1 MMAGKINITLDE
13 LIINLRHLRMNFVAE
28 SLDELIAQLTS
39 KKLSNL
45 EFFEEIIRAEVNEKE
60 ERAQQRRIQNSRLG
74 LIKTLEE
81 FKFHHPSKIDEEKIR
96 YHNRLGF
103 IERRQNLV
111 IIGTVGLGKTHI
123 AKSYLYQACLA
134 GYNCLFTT
142 AAEIIEQLSVA
153 QRKQDL
159 EKAIRKYIKPQCLV
173 IDELGFIPVDK
184 QGCDLFFQVISRR
197 HEMSST
203 IITSN
208 RTYNQWSQIFNNDGI
223 VTSALLDR
231 ILENSDTIIIQ
242 GPSYRMRDQQKAA
255 AIIEEN
261 A

>member
-1 MMAGKINITLDE
+1 MAGKTSITLDE

-103 IERRQNLV
+103 IERRQSLA
-111 IIGTVGLGKTHI
+111 IIGTVGCLGKHI
-123 AKSYLYQACLA
+123 LPNLIC
-134 GYNCLFTT
+134 
-142 AAEIIEQLSVA
+142 I
-153 QRKQDL
+153 
-159 EKAIRKYIKPQCLV
+159 KYAW
-173 IDELGFIPVDK
+173 
-184 QGCDLFFQVISRR
+184 QVIIVCLPQRR
-197 HEMSST
+197 KLLSS
-203 IITSN
+203 
-208 RTYNQWSQIFNNDGI
+208 
-223 VTSALLDR
+223 
-231 ILENSDTIIIQ
+231 
-242 GPSYRMRDQQKAA
+242 
-255 AIIEEN
+255 
-261 A
+261 